1 MIDFTKSYYAL
12 IDNKITDKEP
22 VGYCYCDAHKGYISA
37 AYCKSHNCLH
47 KDKGHICTFFIQNKE
62 HQYFMMLMLTIE
74 SLIAVLSFG
83 LSCFGLGY
91 IGNKT
96 QKK

>member
-1 MIDFTKSYYAL
+1 
-12 IDNKITDKEP
+12 
-22 VGYCYCDAHKGYISA
+22 
-37 AYCKSHNCLH
+37 
-47 KDKGHICTFFIQNKE
+47 
-62 HQYFMMLMLTIE
+62 MLTIE

-91 IGNKT
+91 IGNKI

>member
-1 MIDFTKSYYAL
+1 MIEFNKSYYSL

-22 VGYCYCDAHKGYISA
+22 VGYCYCDAHKGYVSA

-62 HQYFMMLMLTIE
+62 HQYFIQQKQN
-74 SLIAVLSFG
+74 AVLSFG

>member
-1 MIDFTKSYYAL
+1 M
-12 IDNKITDKEP
+12 P
-22 VGYCYCDAHKGYISA
+22 
-37 AYCKSHNCLH
+37 
-47 KDKGHICTFFIQNKE
+47 
-62 HQYFMMLMLTIE
+62 MLTIE

-96 QKK
+96 QKNNRPWSAKLRRLFFQMIFNG

>member
-1 MIDFTKSYYAL
+1 
-12 IDNKITDKEP
+12 
-22 VGYCYCDAHKGYISA
+22 
-37 AYCKSHNCLH
+37 
-47 KDKGHICTFFIQNKE
+47 
-62 HQYFMMLMLTIE
+62 MLTIE

-96 QKK
+96 QKNTVCIFIEKQNRMSDTRGETIRHNMQKST